1 MNCRSSLLDGRAE
14 ERAGGRGTQN
24 SREELMETRDSHVV
38 CSAGRFPVITS
49 RTPLSWIPAPAPAS
63 SFTVLLWTQR
73 PVTPAIVR
81 PPQNGCSGRLPWVG
95 LTEKPA
101 LVCFFFSSP
110 DFIRTTDLNEL
121 WLLLSA
127 LSASRGSGRVRRMN
141 QHKCGAIIGKH
152 IQSK

>member
-1 MNCRSSLLDGRAE
+1 MTCSSSLLDGRAE
-14 ERAGGRGTQN
+14 ERVGGRRCPKQQRRTDGDQ
-24 SREELMETRDSHVV
+24 
-38 CSAGRFPVITS
+38 GRPHHLLCGPFAS
-49 RTPLSWIPAPAPAS
+49 NHRARLSWAPAPAS
-63 SFTVLLWTQR
+63 QSFTALLWTRR
-73 PVTPAIVR
+73 PVSPAVVR
-81 PPQNGCSGRLPWVG
+81 PPQNGCSGRLPRVG

-101 LVCFFFSSP
+101 LVYFFFFSSP

-127 LSASRGSGRVRRMN
+127 LAAFRESGRVKRMN

>member
-1 MNCRSSLLDGRAE
+1 MTCSSSLLDGRAE
-14 ERAGGRGTQN
+14 ERVGGGGTQN
-24 SREELMETRDSHVV
+24 SREELMETRDSHII

-49 RTPLSWIPAPAPAS
+49 RAPLSWISPPAS
-63 SFTVLLWTQR
+63 MWSFTVWTRR
-73 PVTPAIVR
+73 PVSPAVVR
-81 PPQNGCSGRLPWVG
+81 PPQNGCSGRLPRVG

-101 LVCFFFSSP
+101 LLYFFFSSP

-127 LSASRGSGRVRRMN
+127 LAASRESGRVKRMN